1 MRMPLFKTGAALFI
15 ALLAVCFFSPDS
27 RASST
32 RFDTLAYQWAQGR
45 TIDSVLVHNN
55 TRVKTIAILREME
68 SQPGRRLDALA
79 VDRDQRFLG
88 DLSPFATVE
97 INVEPIGDD
106 RCILHVMITERPSL
120 LLKLIYPVLD
130 YDFNTERI
138 TYGLKWSDRNFRRR
152 LESFSLEGVRDN
164 HENNSASIGWSS
176 GWVGWKHLGVG
187 ARASFF
193 ERTEP
198 TSTPAI
204 FRQSRLA
211 ANLNV
216 PLTERRI
223 AFSQILT
230 GLAYAHNNIG
240 VTAEATEEE
249 ELVSPSVG
257 FRFDN
262 RDASLKPR
270 RGGLFYANVLSN
282 FIVRG
287 EGDHYYR
294 IDNDMRFFQ
303 PLDESTVLALRS
315 ALTVQLADYP
325 DYIRLGIGG
334 PGTIRGYERSDFRS
348 AHRWIQ
354 TAELRMTPWPKVFY
368 KLPFIGLTDFQLGMV
383 LFVDGGIGWTDQ
395 SEFKYDNFHSG
406 FGMGVRL
413 FSPIQDVLRVD
424 VGYSSKGRIRPYF
437 STGMNF

>member
-1 MRMPLFKTGAALFI
+1 MRMPLFKTGAAFFI
-15 ALLAVCFFSPDS
+15 ALLAASFFSPDC

-45 TIDSVLVHNN
+45 IIDSVLVHNN
-55 TRVKTIAILREME
+55 TRVKTVAILREME

-79 VDRDQRFLG
+79 VDRDQRFVG
-88 DLSPFATVE
+88 DLSPFASVE

-120 LLKLIYPVLD
+120 LLKLIYPVLE

-138 TYGLKWSDRNFRRR
+138 TYGLKWNDRNFRRR
-152 LESFSLEGVRDN
+152 LENFSLEGVRDN

-187 ARASFF
+187 ARASYFD
-193 ERTEP
+193 RTEP
-198 TSTPAI
+198 TSAPAV
-204 FRQSRLA
+204 FRQSRVA
-211 ANLNV
+211 TNLNI

-240 VTAEATEEE
+240 VTAEAAEEE

-270 RGGLFYANVLSN
+270 RGGLFYTNLLSN
-282 FIVRG
+282 FVMRG
-287 EGDHYYR
+287 AGDAYYR

-315 ALTVQLADYP
+315 ALTVQIADYP
-325 DYIRLGIGG
+325 EYIRLGIGG

-368 KLPFIGLTDFQLGMV
+368 KLPFIGLSDFQLGMV

-406 FGMGVRL
+406 FGLGVRL

>member
-1 MRMPLFKTGAALFI
+1 MPLYKTGAVLVAAAI
-15 ALLAVCFFSPDS
+15 ATCLLSFDS

-45 TIDSVLVHNN
+45 TIDSVLVHGNA
-55 TRVKTIAILREME
+55 RVRAIAILREME
-68 SQPGRRLDALA
+68 SQPGGRVDALA

-97 INVEPIGDD
+97 IHVEPIGED
-106 RCILHVMITERPSL
+106 RCILHVVITERPSL

-138 TYGLKWSDRNFRRR
+138 TYGLKWNDRNFRRR
-152 LESFSLEGVRDN
+152 LENFSVDAVRDN
-164 HENNSASIGWSS
+164 HDNNTGSIGWSS

-187 ARASFF
+187 ARASYFD
-193 ERTEP
+193 RNEP
-198 TSTPAI
+198 TSTPTI
-204 FRQSRLA
+204 FQQSRLQT
-211 ANLNV
+211 NV
-216 PLTERRI
+216 SIPLTERRI

-230 GLAYAHNNIG
+230 GLAYAHNRIG
-240 VTAEATEEE
+240 VNADDTAEE
-249 ELVSPSVG
+249 ELISPSLG

-270 RGGLFYANVLSN
+270 RGWLFNINTLSN
-282 FIVRG
+282 FVTRG
-287 EGDHYYR
+287 AGDHYYR
-294 IDNDMRFFQ
+294 IDNDIRFFH
-303 PLDESTVLALRS
+303 PLDENTVLALRS
-315 ALTVQLADYP
+315 AMTVQLADYP

-354 TAELRMTPWPKVFY
+354 TAELRLTPWPKVLY
-368 KLPFIGLTDFQLGMV
+368 KLPFIGLADFQLGLV
-383 LFVDGGIGWTDQ
+383 LFADTGIGWTQ
-395 SEFKYDNFHSG
+395 QAEFKYDNFHSG
-406 FGMGVRL
+406 IGMGVRL
-413 FSPIQDVLRVD
+413 FSPIQDVLRLD
-424 VGYSSKGRIRPYF
+424 IGYSAAGRVRPYF